1 MKTEFLE
8 LNIAPRR
15 LHDTAGILMCACSM
29 IIALFIAFA
38 AGEMHAR
45 RAETVWLV
53 DRAHA
58 LEQRAAEDAA
68 RAQALL
74 QGAQA
79 EADKQTLVIS
89 GKGDAA
95 QVSSL

>member
-1 MKTEFLE
+1 MKFDVLE
-8 LNIAPRR
+8 LNIVPRR
-15 LHDTAGILMCACSM
+15 LYDMAGILLCACSM
-29 IIALFIAFA
+29 LIALFIAFA

-45 RAETVWLV
+45 SAETAWLV
-53 DRAHA
+53 ARAHA

-79 EADKQTLVIS
+79 EADKQTLVIT

>member
-1 MKTEFLE
+1 MQSETSE
-8 LNIAPRR
+8 L
-15 LHDTAGILMCACSM
+15 TAARTPLRELFSIGLFACSM
-29 IIALFIAFA
+29 LIALFIAFA

-45 RAETVWLV
+45 RAETAWLV

-79 EADKQTLVIS
+79 EADKQTLVIT